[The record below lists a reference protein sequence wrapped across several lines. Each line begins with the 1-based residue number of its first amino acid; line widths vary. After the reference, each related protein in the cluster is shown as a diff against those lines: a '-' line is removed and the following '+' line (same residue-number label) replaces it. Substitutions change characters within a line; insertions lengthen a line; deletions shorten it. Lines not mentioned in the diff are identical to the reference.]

1 MDDGEVRR
9 PVRDHTMERKSCTN
23 CPWPYFLIKSASL
36 SPFPATLLTISFRLL
51 FKFALKI
58 PYGSIAVENAD
69 LIPPDLAACY

>member
-1 MDDGEVRR
+1 MDDREVRR
-9 PVRDHTMERKSCTN
+9 PVRDYTMERKSTN
-23 CPWPYFLIKSASL
+23 CHFLIQSASL